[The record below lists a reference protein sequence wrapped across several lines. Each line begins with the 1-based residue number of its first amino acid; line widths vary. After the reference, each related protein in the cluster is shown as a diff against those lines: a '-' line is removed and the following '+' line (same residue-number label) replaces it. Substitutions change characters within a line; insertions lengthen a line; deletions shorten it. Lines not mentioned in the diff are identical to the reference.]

1 MEITKK
7 TQEKS
12 KILSRQSLKLPETTA
27 TTFDTSLTVEK
38 LMTREMA
45 SSDRQELPL
54 FVYIFYKLGYSCH
67 FFLFFVFSSVKSKYV
82 HYKILPM
89 TGFEPRRS
97 GIGSIPSAN

>member
-67 FFLFFVFSSVKSKYV
+67 FFFFRLFIS
-82 HYKILPM
+82 
-89 TGFEPRRS
+89 
-97 GIGSIPSAN
+97 